1 MENLKVYVKNEA
13 ESEEAQELLFEL
25 GYDYYFAGKTIC
37 NTNLGLVTANEDGL
51 MAAIEIDGFDYKEVT
66 IQQLK
71 DMVVLKR
78 NSVED
83 ATHYYGGS
91 KYYLTDS
98 EFYQYSEGKWV
109 NIDEYVDGMTF
120 NEIEKEGEVKMKE
133 YLELQEDGS
142 YAIVLAYRKEG
153 NGWIEVPEGAEIF
166 LLDKSFGEDTIYFVK
181 HDGEVFHEY
190 YISGTNISHNTWI
203 KGTLKELH
211 NGMVEVL
218 WKRNRTITPNTSIQ
232 NKLKP
237 KNGEV
242 KMKEFLNPE
251 QGYSLVKCC
260 VGETPIPKSLIE
272 IPEGAEIA
280 VESWFKND
288 VIFYKDNGECQ
299 FDEKWITCN
308 VEDKNGLIHT
318 NLKTFLEWGEGN
330 KIVWQR
336 SEINKDI
343 DKGLSIKEKLKFI
356 EKWLNGEKIQYILG
370 IETDKTQWHNFTEG
384 AMQYIKR
391 PDIKFREAP
400 EYVTIN
406 GIEFKNVKSLL
417 KHVKNNFDLEDGE

>member
-1 MENLKVYVKNEA
+1 MENYKVLVSS
-13 ESEEAQELLFEL
+13 ESESKEVQNLLFEL
-25 GYDYYFAGKTIC
+25 GGDFCFGGKLHC
-37 NTNLGLVTANEDGL
+37 NIHLGLVTINKNGL
-51 MAAIEIDGFDYKEVT
+51 MANIELEGFDYKEIT
-66 IQQLK
+66 INQLR

-78 NSVED
+78 NSIDDTTHTGRSGSQYYIGVESYFWD
-83 ATHYYGGS
+83 GIKWEQRDFLNLG
-91 KYYLTDS
+91 YL
-98 EFYQYSEGKWV
+98 KP
-109 NIDEYVDGMTF
+109 
-120 NEIEKEGEVKMKE
+120 IEK
-133 YLELQEDGS
+133 
-142 YAIVLAYRKEG
+142 
-153 NGWIEVPEGAEIF
+153 
-166 LLDKSFGEDTIYFVK
+166 
-181 HDGEVFHEY
+181 
-190 YISGTNISHNTWI
+190 
-203 KGTLKELH
+203 
-211 NGMVEVL
+211 
-218 WKRNRTITPNTSIQ
+218 
-232 NKLKP
+232 
-237 KNGEV
+237 EV

-251 QGYSLVKCC
+251 QGYSLVKCY
-260 VGETPIPKSLIE
+260 VGETPIPKSWIE

-370 IETDKTQWHNFTEG
+370 VESDKIQSEKTQWHNFTEG

-391 PDIKFREAP
+391 SDIKFREAP
-400 EYVTIN
+400 KYVTIN
-406 GIEFKNVKSLL
+406 GIEFKSVEKLL
-417 KHVKNNFDLEDGE
+417 KYVKNNFDLEYKE